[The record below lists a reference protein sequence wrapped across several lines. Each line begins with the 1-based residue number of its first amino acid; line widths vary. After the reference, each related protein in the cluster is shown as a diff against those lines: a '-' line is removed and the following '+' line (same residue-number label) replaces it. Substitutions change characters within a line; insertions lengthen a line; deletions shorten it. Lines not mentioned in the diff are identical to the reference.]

1 MYFNTFYTNIIQS
14 FLILNFIN
22 IVMEKKDRLAKAIA
36 YLKMQGIVD
45 SQVDAARKMNAA
57 ESTMSS
63 AIGGNERYLNNR
75 FLKRFNE
82 AFNNIFSFD
91 WLANGIGTMLN
102 NCGCS
107 SADDESIYHP
117 SSDGTRSEG
126 EAKEEGTHNGG
137 TTEELRKENTMLKEL
152 LAEKERTI
160 QILLKNKQ

>member
-1 MYFNTFYTNIIQS
+1 
-14 FLILNFIN
+14 
-22 IVMEKKDRLAKAIA
+22 MEKKDRLAKAIA

-117 SSDGTRSEG
+117 SSDGTCNGPGTE
-126 EAKEEGTHNGG
+126 EEG
-137 TTEELRKENTMLKEL
+137 RKDESEQARFYKEQAEFYKQQAEFYKQQLDSLKG
-152 LAEKERTI
+152 R
-160 QILLKNKQ
+160 Q

>member
-1 MYFNTFYTNIIQS
+1 
-14 FLILNFIN
+14 
-22 IVMEKKDRLAKAIA
+22 MEKKDRLAKAIA

-117 SSDGTRSEG
+117 SSDGTCNGPGTE
-126 EAKEEGTHNGG
+126 EEG
-137 TTEELRKENTMLKEL
+137 RKDGMTKDEYIKEL
-152 LAEKERTI
+152 ERVVAEQAIKLRRYE
-160 QILLKNKQ
+160 NKQ